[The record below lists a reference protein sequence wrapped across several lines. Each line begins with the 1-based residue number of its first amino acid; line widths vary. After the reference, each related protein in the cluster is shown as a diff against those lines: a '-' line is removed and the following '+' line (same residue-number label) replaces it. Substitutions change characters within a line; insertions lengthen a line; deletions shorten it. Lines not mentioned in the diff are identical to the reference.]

1 LQLGS
6 HGKHSKEF
14 VPVGRKA
21 AFAGHAV
28 KGLTVVAW
36 KHSFISEFSE
46 RPLAH
51 LQKFNGSLLDAEHAE
66 QFVGFRVQV

>member
-21 AFAGHAV
+21 VFAGQAV
-28 KGLTVVAW
+28 KGLTVAAW
-36 KHSFISEFSE
+36 KHSFVSEFSE

-51 LQKFNGSLLDAEHAE
+51 LQKFVWSLLAAEHAE
-66 QFVGFRVQV
+66 QLVGFRVQV